1 MRLLFLTSRVPYPI
15 EKGDKLR
22 VFNFIK
28 EMSKYHEVYLF
39 AIDESNTSDENIQV
53 LKQYCKSVEIF
64 PISKFDIACNI
75 VTGIFKGLPLQVA
88 FYTNKA
94 GIKAFNNFCKDI
106 HPDHIFCQ
114 LLRVTEYVKDICYP
128 NKTIDIQD
136 TMSVNIARSN
146 KKRSFIVRP
155 IFNLEEKRL
164 KKYEYELF
172 NLYNNKI
179 IITESDRIL
188 YPHPRREEIHIVPN
202 GVDYEYFTHDTE
214 VNKDID
220 LVFTGNMGYKP
231 NIDAA
236 FYLIEKILPIVYKVI
251 PDIKVAIVGTN
262 PPKSLVN
269 KANKNIEVTGWVKSV
284 KDYYSRAKVFIAP
297 MRIGTGL
304 QNKLL
309 EAMAMNLPCITT
321 PLANNS
327 LKATDKTE
335 ILIGNDEVQLADS
348 IINLLKDNTLNDT
361 IAKNGNLFVRST
373 YNWQTVGEQINRII
387 TT

>member
-22 VFNFIK
+22 VFNFIR
-28 EMSKYHEVYLF
+28 EMSKYHEVHLF
-39 AIDESNTSDENIQV
+39 AIDESNTSAENIKV
-53 LKQYCKSVEIF
+53 LQQYCKSVKIF
-64 PISKFDIACNI
+64 PICKFDIARNI
-75 VTGIFKGLPLQVA
+75 VAGIFKGLPLQVA
-88 FYTNKA
+88 FYTNKK
-94 GIKAFNNFCKDI
+94 GINAFKEYCKDVN
-106 HPDHIFCQ
+106 PDHIFCQ
-114 LLRVTEYVKDICYP
+114 LLRVTEYVKDIYYP

-146 KKRSFIVRP
+146 KKRSIFVRP

-164 KKYEYELF
+164 IKYEHDLF
-172 NLYNNKI
+172 TIYNNKI
-179 IITESDRIL
+179 IITESDRVL

-202 GVDYEYFTHDTE
+202 GVDYEYFTVNETA
-214 VNKDID
+214 NKDID

-236 FYLIEKILPIVYKVI
+236 FYLIDRILPLVYREI

-262 PPKSLVN
+262 PPKSLIN
-269 KANKNIEVTGWVKSV
+269 KRNKNIDITGWVKSV

-327 LKATDKTE
+327 LMATDQKE
-335 ILIGNDEVQLADS
+335 ILIGNDETQLAKC
-348 IINLLKDNTLNDT
+348 IVNLLKDKALSDT
-361 IAKNGNLFVRST
+361 IAENGNKFVRST
-373 YNWQTVGEQINRII
+373 YNWETVGQQINTII